1 MEENKHA
8 AAAASVDQRLGTAPL
23 VPLIFSLAL
32 PTALAQLVNML
43 YNIVDRIYVGHIPGS
58 GSLALAGLGVTY
70 PIIVLITAFSNLIG
84 MGGAP
89 RASVAMG
96 RGDYKTAEKIL
107 GNCITLLIVLS
118 VVLSVVFTI
127 YGEPVLRA
135 FGASENTLPYAMA
148 YLRIYLMGTIFVQF
162 TLGMTP
168 FITNQ
173 GFAKTSMATTCI
185 GAVCNIVLDP
195 VFIYGFNMGVEGAAI
210 ATILSQAVSA
220 VWVLIFF
227 TGKRSVLRIR
237 KENLIPAGRTLA
249 LVLSLGVSPFLM
261 TATECVIQ
269 LAFNTGAATY
279 GGDSAVAIMSILFS
293 VAQIANLPVQGFCQG
308 AQPVV
313 GFNFGARK
321 MERVRQ
327 AFKIMLAVSMGV
339 TTVVVGAGLFLHGR
353 AAGLPADLPRPWR
366 SQDQHVHRPA
376 AQGDPAAAPLPRHPA
391 GVRRAGPQPAGG
403 PLCGRTGQ
411 RHHLGIHLHHPLLR
425 HRVEEA
431 EIHHLKEVPC
441 WRNISLSFSSPWSR
455 SSSCGEPSPSG
466 WVWGWTSCLPISWP
480 SWATWSRCRSSICSP
495 ASS

>member
-1 MEENKHA
+1 MEANKHE
-8 AAAASVDQRLGTAPL
+8 ASASSADQRLGTAPL
-23 VPLIFSLAL
+23 TPLIFKLAL

-43 YNIVDRIYVGHIPGS
+43 YNIVDRIYVGHIPET

-107 GNCITLLIVLS
+107 GNCITLLVVLS
-118 VVLSVVFTI
+118 VLLSVVFTI
-127 YGEPVLRA
+127 FGEPILMA
-135 FGASENTLPYAMA
+135 FGASENTLPYAMS
-148 YLRIYLMGTIFVQF
+148 YLRIYLLGTLFVQF

-185 GAVCNIVLDP
+185 GAISNIILDP
-195 VFIYGFNMGVEGAAI
+195 VFIFGFNMGVQGAAI
-210 ATILSQAVSA
+210 ATILSQAISA
-220 VWVLIFF
+220 VWVLAFF

-237 KENLIPAGRTLA
+237 KANLAPDGKTLA

-313 GFNFGARK
+313 GFNFGAQK
-321 MERVRQ
+321 LARVRQ

-339 TTVVVGAGLFLHGR
+339 TTVVVGAVEIAPQLFLGLFSSD
-353 AAGLPADLPRPWR
+353 AGLIAL
-366 SQDQHVHRPA
+366 
-376 AQGDPAAAPLPRHPA
+376 GTAPLRIYM
-391 GVRRAGPQPAGG
+391 
-403 PLCGRTGQ
+403 
-411 RHHLGIHLHHPLLR
+411 LGYFFMGAQLACQQTFLGLGEAKISMFIALLR
-425 HRVEEA
+425 KVILLLPLSLVIPRVFGALGLSQLLGLYLA
-431 EIHHLKEVPC
+431 E
-441 WRNISLSFSSPWSR
+441 
-455 SSSCGEPSPSG
+455 
-466 WVWGWTSCLPISWP
+466 PISDIVSASTCTILFFVIEWKKLKD
-480 SWATWSRCRSSICSP
+480 SP
-495 ASS
+495 RTAQ

>member
-43 YNIVDRIYVGHIPGS
+43 YNIVDRIYVGHIPET

-185 GAVCNIVLDP
+185 GAVSNIILDP
-195 VFIYGFNMGVEGAAI
+195 IFIYGFNMGVEGAAI

-339 TTVVVGAGLFLHGR
+339 TTVVVGAVELAPQLFLGLFSSDAELIALG
-353 AAGLPADLPRPWR
+353 
-366 SQDQHVHRPA
+366 
-376 AQGDPAAAPLPRHPA
+376 AAPLRIYM
-391 GVRRAGPQPAGG
+391 
-403 PLCGRTGQ
+403 
-411 RHHLGIHLHHPLLR
+411 LGFFFMGAQLACQQTFLGLGEAKISMFIALLR
-425 HRVEEA
+425 KVILLLPLSLVIPRVFGALGLSQLVGLYVA
-431 EIHHLKEVPC
+431 EPVSDIISASTCTILFFAIEWKKLK
-441 WRNISLSFSSPWSR
+441 S
-455 SSSCGEPSPSG
+455 
-466 WVWGWTSCLPISWP
+466 T
-480 SWATWSRCRSSICSP
+480 T
-495 ASS
+495 

>member
-185 GAVCNIVLDP
+185 GAVCNIILDP

-237 KENLIPAGRTLA
+237 KENLIPAGKTLA

-321 MERVRQ
+321 LERVRQ

-339 TTVVVGAGLFLHGR
+339 TTVVVGAVELAPQLFLGLFSSDAELIALGT
-353 AAGLPADLPRPWR
+353 
-366 SQDQHVHRPA
+366 
-376 AQGDPAAAPLPRHPA
+376 APLRIYM
-391 GVRRAGPQPAGG
+391 
-403 PLCGRTGQ
+403 
-411 RHHLGIHLHHPLLR
+411 LGFFFMGAQLACQQTFLGLGEAKISMFIALLR
-425 HRVEEA
+425 KVILLLPLSLVIPRVFGALGLSQLVGLYVA
-431 EIHHLKEVPC
+431 EPVSDIISASTCTILFFAIEWKKLK
-441 WRNISLSFSSPWSR
+441 S
-455 SSSCGEPSPSG
+455 
-466 WVWGWTSCLPISWP
+466 T
-480 SWATWSRCRSSICSP
+480 T
-495 ASS
+495 

>member
-195 VFIYGFNMGVEGAAI
+195 IFIYGFNMGVEGAAI

-321 MERVRQ
+321 LERVRQ

-339 TTVVVGAGLFLHGR
+339 TTVVVGAVELAPQLFLGLFSSD
-353 AAGLPADLPRPWR
+353 AGLIAL
-366 SQDQHVHRPA
+366 
-376 AQGDPAAAPLPRHPA
+376 GTAPLRIYM
-391 GVRRAGPQPAGG
+391 
-403 PLCGRTGQ
+403 
-411 RHHLGIHLHHPLLR
+411 LGFFFMGAQLACQQTFLGLGEAKISMFIALLR
-425 HRVEEA
+425 KVILLLPLSLVIPRVFGALGLSQLVGLYVA
-431 EIHHLKEVPC
+431 EPVSDIISASTCTILFFAIEWKKLK
-441 WRNISLSFSSPWSR
+441 S
-455 SSSCGEPSPSG
+455 
-466 WVWGWTSCLPISWP
+466 T
-480 SWATWSRCRSSICSP
+480 T
-495 ASS
+495 

>member
-107 GNCITLLIVLS
+107 GNCITLLIALS
-118 VVLSVVFTI
+118 VALSVVFTI

-220 VWVLIFF
+220 GWVLIFF

-321 MERVRQ
+321 LERVRQ

-339 TTVVVGAGLFLHGR
+339 TTVVVGAVELAPQLFLGLFSSDAELIALGT
-353 AAGLPADLPRPWR
+353 
-366 SQDQHVHRPA
+366 
-376 AQGDPAAAPLPRHPA
+376 APLRIYM
-391 GVRRAGPQPAGG
+391 
-403 PLCGRTGQ
+403 
-411 RHHLGIHLHHPLLR
+411 LGFFFMGAQLACQQTFLGLGEAKISMFIALLR
-425 HRVEEA
+425 KVILLLPLSLVIPRVFGALGLSQLVGLYVA
-431 EIHHLKEVPC
+431 EPVSDIISASTCTILFFAIEWKKLK
-441 WRNISLSFSSPWSR
+441 S
-455 SSSCGEPSPSG
+455 
-466 WVWGWTSCLPISWP
+466 T
-480 SWATWSRCRSSICSP
+480 T
-495 ASS
+495 

>member
-1 MEENKHA
+1 MEEHQSA
-8 AAAASVDQRLGTAPL
+8 AAKAAASVDQRLGTAPL

-43 YNIVDRIYVGHIPGS
+43 YNIVDRIYVGHIPGT

-107 GNCITLLIVLS
+107 GNCITLLVVLS
-118 VVLSVVFTI
+118 VLLSVVFTI
-127 YGEPVLRA
+127 FGEPILMA
-135 FGASENTLPYAMA
+135 FGASENTLPYAMS
-148 YLRIYLMGTIFVQF
+148 YLRIYLLGTLFVQF

-185 GAVCNIVLDP
+185 GAISNIILDP
-195 VFIYGFNMGVEGAAI
+195 VFIFGFNMGVQGAAI
-210 ATILSQAVSA
+210 ATILSQAISA
-220 VWVLIFF
+220 VWVLAFF

-237 KENLIPAGRTLA
+237 KANLAPDGKTLA

-313 GFNFGARK
+313 GFNFGAQK
-321 MERVRQ
+321 LARVRQ

-339 TTVVVGAGLFLHGR
+339 TTVVVGAVEIAPQLFLGLFSSD
-353 AAGLPADLPRPWR
+353 AGLIAL
-366 SQDQHVHRPA
+366 
-376 AQGDPAAAPLPRHPA
+376 GTAPLRIYM
-391 GVRRAGPQPAGG
+391 
-403 PLCGRTGQ
+403 
-411 RHHLGIHLHHPLLR
+411 LGYFFMGAQLACQQTFLGLGEAKISMFIALLR
-425 HRVEEA
+425 KVILLLPLSLVIPRVFGALGLSQLLGLYLA
-431 EIHHLKEVPC
+431 E
-441 WRNISLSFSSPWSR
+441 
-455 SSSCGEPSPSG
+455 
-466 WVWGWTSCLPISWP
+466 PISDIVSASTCTILFFVIEWKKLKD
-480 SWATWSRCRSSICSP
+480 SP
-495 ASS
+495 RTAQ

>member
-1 MEENKHA
+1 MEEHQSA
-8 AAAASVDQRLGTAPL
+8 AAKAAASVDQRLGTAPL
-23 VPLIFSLAL
+23 APLIFSLAL

-43 YNIVDRIYVGHIPGS
+43 YNIVDRIYVGHIPGT

-107 GNCITLLIVLS
+107 GNCITLLVVLS
-118 VVLSVVFTI
+118 VLLSVVFTI
-127 YGEPVLRA
+127 FGEPILMA
-135 FGASENTLPYAMA
+135 FGASENTLPYAMS
-148 YLRIYLMGTIFVQF
+148 YLRIYLLGTLFVQF

-185 GAVCNIVLDP
+185 GAISNIILDP
-195 VFIYGFNMGVEGAAI
+195 VFIFGFNMGVQGAAI
-210 ATILSQAVSA
+210 ATILSQAISA
-220 VWVLIFF
+220 VWVLAFF

-237 KENLIPAGRTLA
+237 KANLAPDGKTLA

-313 GFNFGARK
+313 GFNFGAQK
-321 MERVRQ
+321 LARVRQ

-339 TTVVVGAGLFLHGR
+339 TTVVVGAVEIAPQLFLGLFSSD
-353 AAGLPADLPRPWR
+353 AGLIAL
-366 SQDQHVHRPA
+366 
-376 AQGDPAAAPLPRHPA
+376 GTAPLRIYM
-391 GVRRAGPQPAGG
+391 
-403 PLCGRTGQ
+403 
-411 RHHLGIHLHHPLLR
+411 LGYFFMGAQLACQQTFLGLGEAKISMFIALLR
-425 HRVEEA
+425 KVILLLPLSLVIPRVFGALGLSQLLGLYLA
-431 EIHHLKEVPC
+431 E
-441 WRNISLSFSSPWSR
+441 
-455 SSSCGEPSPSG
+455 
-466 WVWGWTSCLPISWP
+466 PISDIVSASTCTILFFVIEWKKLKD
-480 SWATWSRCRSSICSP
+480 SP
-495 ASS
+495 RTAQ

>member
-339 TTVVVGAGLFLHGR
+339 TTVVVGAVELAPQLFLGLFSSDAELIALGT
-353 AAGLPADLPRPWR
+353 
-366 SQDQHVHRPA
+366 
-376 AQGDPAAAPLPRHPA
+376 APLRIYM
-391 GVRRAGPQPAGG
+391 
-403 PLCGRTGQ
+403 
-411 RHHLGIHLHHPLLR
+411 LGFFFMGAQLACQQTFLGLGEAKISMFIALLR
-425 HRVEEA
+425 KVILLLPLSLVIPRVFGALGLSQLVGLYVA
-431 EIHHLKEVPC
+431 EPVSDIISASTCTILFFAIEWKKLK
-441 WRNISLSFSSPWSR
+441 S
-455 SSSCGEPSPSG
+455 
-466 WVWGWTSCLPISWP
+466 T
-480 SWATWSRCRSSICSP
+480 T
-495 ASS
+495 

>member
-127 YGEPVLRA
+127 YGESVLRA

-321 MERVRQ
+321 LERVRQ

-339 TTVVVGAGLFLHGR
+339 TTVVVGAVELAPQLFLGLFSSDAELIALGT
-353 AAGLPADLPRPWR
+353 
-366 SQDQHVHRPA
+366 
-376 AQGDPAAAPLPRHPA
+376 APLRIYM
-391 GVRRAGPQPAGG
+391 
-403 PLCGRTGQ
+403 
-411 RHHLGIHLHHPLLR
+411 LGFFFMGAQLACQQTFLGLGEAKISMFIALLR
-425 HRVEEA
+425 KVILLLPLSLVIPRVFGALGLSQLVGLYVA
-431 EIHHLKEVPC
+431 EPVSDIISASTCTILFFAIEWKKLK
-441 WRNISLSFSSPWSR
+441 S
-455 SSSCGEPSPSG
+455 
-466 WVWGWTSCLPISWP
+466 T
-480 SWATWSRCRSSICSP
+480 T
-495 ASS
+495 

>member
-185 GAVCNIVLDP
+185 GAVCNIILDP

-237 KENLIPAGRTLA
+237 RENLLPDRAILA

-261 TATECVIQ
+261 TATECLIQ
-269 LAFNTGAATY
+269 LVFNTGAATY

-313 GFNFGARK
+313 GYNFGARK
-321 MERVRQ
+321 LDRVRQ

-339 TTVVVGAGLFLHGR
+339 TTVVVGAVELAPQLFLGLFSSD
-353 AAGLPADLPRPWR
+353 AALIAMGTAPVRIYMLGFFFMGAQLACQQTFLGLGEAKI
-366 SQDQHVHRPA
+366 SMFIA
-376 AQGDPAAAPLPRHPA
+376 
-391 GVRRAGPQPAGG
+391 
-403 PLCGRTGQ
+403 
-411 RHHLGIHLHHPLLR
+411 LLR
-425 HRVEEA
+425 KVILLLPLALIIPRAFGALGLNQLVGLYVA
-431 EIHHLKEVPC
+431 EPVSDL
-441 WRNISLSFSSPWSR
+441 IS
-455 SSSCGEPSPSG
+455 
-466 WVWGWTSCLPISWP
+466 
-480 SWATWSRCRSSICSP
+480 
-495 ASS
+495 ASTCTILFFAIEWKKLNPKAAN

>member
-96 RGDYKTAEKIL
+96 RGDYKTDEKIL

-321 MERVRQ
+321 LERVRQ

-339 TTVVVGAGLFLHGR
+339 TTVVVGAVELAPQLFLGLFSSD
-353 AAGLPADLPRPWR
+353 AGLIAL
-366 SQDQHVHRPA
+366 
-376 AQGDPAAAPLPRHPA
+376 GAAPLRIYM
-391 GVRRAGPQPAGG
+391 
-403 PLCGRTGQ
+403 
-411 RHHLGIHLHHPLLR
+411 LGFFFMGAQLACQQTFLGLGEAKISMFIALLR
-425 HRVEEA
+425 KVILLLPLSLVIPRVFGALGLSQLVGLYVA
-431 EIHHLKEVPC
+431 EPVSDIISASTCTILFFAIEWKKLK
-441 WRNISLSFSSPWSR
+441 S
-455 SSSCGEPSPSG
+455 
-466 WVWGWTSCLPISWP
+466 T
-480 SWATWSRCRSSICSP
+480 T
-495 ASS
+495 